1 MSTGHLSAGDG
12 LFVRPV
18 SFLKAGDGGG
28 WCTQNGADDR
38 FTLKK

>member
-28 WCTQNGADDR
+28 GAR
-38 FTLKK
+38 KMGRMAVLL